1 MINVTDILSKE
12 VLSLSDAAPIGII
25 ANVYMSPDLSRI
37 RGWTVVEEESDDE
50 KLLPLPRIIGRTDV
64 VTVMNISALKTPC
77 GVKCPLGMRVYD
89 SEGRALGILREVIA
103 DETGKTATLSIGEKD
118 YAPSDVLRA
127 SRSGVILR
135 SPAHGDL
142 HVKRAPAK
150 KSRRPR
156 PAAQPASVVQDVA
169 PETETLPQATPA
181 ISYGEYAFLLGR
193 TVSKDIVADGRMIA
207 KEGTQ
212 VDAEI
217 IEKARKQGKLVE
229 LTVNSKKV

>member
-1 MINVTDILSKE
+1 
-12 VLSLSDAAPIGII
+12 
-25 ANVYMSPDLSRI
+25 
-37 RGWTVVEEESDDE
+37 
-50 KLLPLPRIIGRTDV
+50 
-64 VTVMNISALKTPC
+64 
-77 GVKCPLGMRVYD
+77 MRVYD